1 MPGTPVPFGFSKGN
15 INNNN
20 SENQLSGQQNNLDVK
35 KALVA
40 FKNILS
46 RSEWSNDEP
55 EEEAGRMYD
64 DDEEEDLYNFD
75 DEDDENSND
84 IGYHTFKSTYTP
96 VVHVM

>member
-40 FKNILS
+40 FK
-46 RSEWSNDEP
+46 E
-55 EEEAGRMYD
+55 
-64 DDEEEDLYNFD
+64 
-75 DEDDENSND
+75 
-84 IGYHTFKSTYTP
+84 HFKSFG
-96 VVHVM
+96 VEQRRNRGRGRKNV